1 MFCDGSG
8 TTGGPAGIAFV
19 AYDEHGELFDERS
32 MPLRDATN
40 QRAEILAATYALH
53 ELPPLPKVVVVSDSE
68 YVVKGMTVWIDGWRD
83 RARDGAWRTAS
94 GGAVENQTHW
104 QLLVDAAS
112 RHGHVEFEWTRG
124 HVGTYGNERA
134 HELAAAARQAAKI
147 AFDDCNAG
155 LGLFGDDPEVSEQ
168 RRTTSR
174 PWSGVLAGRS
184 LLPPRRPS
192 TCSPTSPSPTGAG
205 RTNRVGRARSGRRSY
220 DVSCWAT

>member
-1 MFCDGSG
+1 MDARSRSLRKYGLTLLDYDEMVKTQDGRCRICG
-8 TTGGPAGIAFV
+8 TTVSGIA
-19 AYDEHGELFDERS
+19 GEVWAVDHDHVTKRV
-32 MPLRDATN
+32 
-40 QRAEILAATYALH
+40 RA
-53 ELPPLPKVVVVSDSE
+53 
-68 YVVKGMTVWIDGWRD
+68 
-83 RARDGAWRTAS
+83 
-94 GGAVENQTHW
+94 
-104 QLLVDAAS
+104 LLCS
-112 RHGHVEFEWTRG
+112 
-124 HVGTYGNERA
+124 
-134 HELAAAARQAAKI
+134 
-147 AFDDCNAG
+147 DCNAG